1 MINNDISLED
11 AYKRL
16 IDIAYNMALLHQP
29 QTPAE
34 YDANTRRIEAL
45 VSLARELRTKAREQE
60 AP

>member
-16 IDIAYNMALLHQP
+16 IDIAYHLATLDKTM
-29 QTPAE
+29 TTDVI
-34 YDANTRRIEAL
+34 DAHTRRIEAL
-45 VSLARELRTKAREQE
+45 VALARELRAKSHEQE